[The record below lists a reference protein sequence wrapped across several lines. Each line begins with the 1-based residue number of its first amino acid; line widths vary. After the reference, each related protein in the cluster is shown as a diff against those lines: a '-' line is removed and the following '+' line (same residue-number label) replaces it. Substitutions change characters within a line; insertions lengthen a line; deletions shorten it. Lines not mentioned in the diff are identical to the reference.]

1 MKTYS
6 FSTEAIQDLDQI
18 CQYIA
23 QNDQPAAS
31 KIFDAIRKKAR
42 LLSQFPNMGKAYS
55 QLAPD
60 LRGAPIEDY
69 IIFYYPRA
77 DGLDIARIVR
87 GYRDL
92 EQLFES

>member
-31 KIFDAIRKKAR
+31 KIFDAIRKKHGYCPSFPIWVR
-42 LLSQFPNMGKAYS
+42 LTANLPQT
-55 QLAPD
+55 
-60 LRGAPIEDY
+60 
-69 IIFYYPRA
+69 
-77 DGLDIARIVR
+77 
-87 GYRDL
+87 
-92 EQLFES
+92 